1 MNMLAIDTSSQI
13 LGVALMKNNQI
24 AAELT
29 TYLKKDHSSRLMPAI
44 NQLMQQI
51 DMKPEDI
58 HKIAVAYGPGSYTR
72 TRIVVTTAKTLACVL
87 DIPVIPIS
95 SLKILRY
102 KSVSYDG
109 YIYPFLDARR
119 GAVFTGLYRFSKG
132 KLNVIQPDRY
142 LLME

>member
-51 DMKPEDI
+51 DMKPEDL
-58 HKIAVAYGPGSYTR
+58 HKIAVAYGPGSNTG
-72 TRIVVTTAKTLACVL
+72 TSIVVTTARAIAWAL
-87 DIPVIPIS
+87 DVPVVPIS
-95 SLKILRY
+95 SLKILWET
-102 KSVSYDG
+102 
-109 YIYPFLDARR
+109 
-119 GAVFTGLYRFSKG
+119 AVTYEG
-132 KLNVIQPDRY
+132 
-142 LLME
+142 